1 MEKKTRAWW
10 FALPIGR
17 WPAGYDWSLLRR
29 DVVAGLTV
37 TTVAVPQAMAY
48 ALLAGVSP
56 IYGLYTAIVMTAL
69 GSLFGSSAYLING
82 PTNAISLVVFGV
94 VAGVGAGPDD
104 PNRLA
109 LVGGL
114 SVAAGLIQI
123 LLALVRLG
131 GLARHVPDA
140 VVAGFM
146 AGAGLLVALTQIPTI
161 LGLKEVGTG
170 EDHLLVRLWLTCS
183 RGGPADLL
191 SLALCAGTVGLIA
204 GLYRLGSRLGV
215 KLPEMLLSLVLVSS
229 LVALL
234 HLTPAAERVGPLRIE
249 STLPTLRLPELT
261 VARFDE
267 LRQFGG
273 GAVTV
278 ALLGLVEALAMA
290 RSLSVWSGQPLDY
303 NRQCLAEGLAN
314 LGGGLFGCL
323 PGSGS
328 LSRSAINYHSRAAT
342 RLSGVFSA
350 AGVAAALWLFAPFS
364 RFLLRPALAG
374 VLLFTAWHIIEPRRL
389 WECLRSSGSSATVAL
404 CTACAA
410 VFVGIQFALL
420 AGLLSSLLSLGL
432 RSGLAANRRRYEST
446 ESGSFRPQAAGR
458 SGRQQETDQLVV
470 ERR

>member
-1 MEKKTRAWW
+1 
-10 FALPIGR
+10 
-17 WPAGYDWSLLRR
+17 
-29 DVVAGLTV
+29 
-37 TTVAVPQAMAY
+37 
-48 ALLAGVSP
+48 
-56 IYGLYTAIVMTAL
+56 MTAL
-69 GSLFGSSAYLING
+69 GSLFGSSAWLING

-109 LVGGL
+109 LVGVL

-161 LGLKEVGTG
+161 LGLKEIGTG
-170 EDHLLVRLWLTCS
+170 EDHLLYRLWLTCS

-191 SLALCAGTVGLIA
+191 SLALCAGTVALIA

-215 KLPEMLLSLVLVSS
+215 KLPEVLLSLVLVSA

-234 HLTPAAERVGPLRIE
+234 DLTPAGGRIGPLHLE
-249 STLPTLRLPELT
+249 STLPTLRLPELAL
-261 VARFDE
+261 ARFDQ
-267 LRQFGG
+267 LRRFGG
-273 GAVTV
+273 GALAV

-314 LGGGLFGCL
+314 LGGGLFGCM

-328 LSRSAINYHSRAAT
+328 LSRSAINYYSGAAT

-350 AGVAAALWLFAPFS
+350 AGVVTALWLFAS
-364 RFLLRPALAG
+364 LARFVPRPALAG
-374 VLLFTAWHIIEPRRL
+374 ILLFTAWRIVEPRRL
-389 WECLRSSGSSATVAL
+389 WDCLRSSHSNATVAL

-410 VFVGIQFALL
+410 VFVGVEFALL
-420 AGLLSSLLSLGL
+420 AGLASSLLSHGL
-432 RSGLAANRRRYEST
+432 RTGLSGDWRRYGNT
-446 ESGSFRPQAAGR
+446 ESGLVWPQAAT
-458 SGRQQETDQLVV
+458 RQAACRETSSLHPGDGS
-470 ERR
+470 